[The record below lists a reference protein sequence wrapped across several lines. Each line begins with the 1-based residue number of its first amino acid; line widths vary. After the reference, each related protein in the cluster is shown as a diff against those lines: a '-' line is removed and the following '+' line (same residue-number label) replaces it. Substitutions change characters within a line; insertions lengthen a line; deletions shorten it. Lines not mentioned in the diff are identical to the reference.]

1 MKFKLT
7 IGEYKTRNGRDINNI
22 GLQPDEDV
30 SNTTKKIDSLEYGQL
45 DFKTR
50 FALGDR
56 SERIIAAKKRFSML
70 SYFDGKTEDPVFNDD
85 LRLAVEAFQKDSD
98 LCADGVLDVATQ
110 VKLEE
115 LFEKLET
122 VIDIQMRTA
131 YEMFGGNPED
141 LYKE

>member
-1 MKFKLT
+1 M
-7 IGEYKTRNGRDINNI
+7 
-22 GLQPDEDV
+22 
-30 SNTTKKIDSLEYGQL
+30 
-45 DFKTR
+45 
-50 FALGDR
+50 LG
-56 SERIIAAKKRFSML
+56 
-70 SYFDGKTEDPVFNDD
+70 YFDGKTEDPVFNDD
-85 LRLAVEAFQKDSD
+85 VRLAVEAFQNDSD

-122 VIDIQMRTA
+122 VLDIQMRTA